1 MKFFLRKLL
10 SYVIDY
16 AIVMCFVS
24 IFMFCA
30 GVFYLEQETQAKSY
44 LMILCAF
51 ITVLFFTTYLPTR
64 SNGQT
69 IGQKIMKI
77 RVVNNNETNRTYWQ
91 SFLRECVVKISV
103 APFFVIFAGIYY
115 LVYAILKRNP
125 DAELPHD
132 VLLKTSVVPVQ
143 AK

>member
-10 SYVIDY
+10 SYAIDY

-30 GVFYLEQETQAKSY
+30 GVFYLEPETQAKSY

-77 RVVNNNETNRTYWQ
+77 RVVNNNKTNRTYWQ

-103 APFFVIFAGIYY
+103 APFFVVFAGIYY
-115 LVYAILKRNP
+115 LVYAVFKRNP